1 MQKAAREAVG
11 EVDEREVLPLEH
23 WLLPQP
29 EQPGVQLH
37 AGCGEPLG
45 HSCKIGNAPNFVGG
59 KGKISVRSVLN
70 TCMLMI

>member
-1 MQKAAREAVG
+1 MIIDHHCDQGELSVNVG
-11 EVDEREVLPLEH
+11 QQADVLRKKTNGKKSLSFH
-23 WLLPQP
+23 DKLM
-29 EQPGVQLH
+29 
-37 AGCGEPLG
+37 G